1 MKKTKKI
8 VLILMIAFLLVNVF
22 NYNKVYAKQD
32 QGTTGGGQ
40 FENTTHPTV
49 DSNSSSD
56 ATIINPSYFDPSKS
70 EKNQDKDSEKFVEK
84 VGVVLGAIRNFS
96 VAIAVIALMVIGV
109 KYILGSAEEKAN
121 YKATLVPYVIGAVL
135 AVSGTTLV
143 SFIYNA
149 IH

>member
-1 MKKTKKI
+1 M
-8 VLILMIAFLLVNVF
+8 
-22 NYNKVYAKQD
+22 D
-32 QGTTGGGQ
+32 
-40 FENTTHPTV
+40 
-49 DSNSSSD
+49 
-56 ATIINPSYFDPSKS
+56 
-70 EKNQDKDSEKFVEK
+70 K
-84 VGVVLGAIRNFS
+84 VGVVLGVIRNFS
-96 VAIAVIALMVIGV
+96 AAIAVIALMVIGV